1 MTTVLELCHIHFSYE
16 QQKVL
21 SDINLSLDSKMSLGI
36 VGPNGGG
43 KTTLLKIIIGFL
55 QPSEGEIIKRDDHLV
70 GYVPQYNALNELM
83 PISVEQMIKLNLN
96 KKNDSAFNFENLIKL
111 VGLEGKEKNLVR
123 HLSGGEKQRA
133 LIARSLINNPKL
145 LVLDEPST
153 GLDSNGQD
161 QLFALLNEIKNK
173 LETAVIIVD
182 HNLNQVLKNCDKILC
197 LNKTQHWH
205 DEKHALTND
214 ILSSIYHC
222 EFEHIMIHEHGSTSP
237 HSHCDHEH
245 DHGHEHNH
253 AFLRPPGKK

>member
-1 MTTVLELCHIHFSYE
+1 MTTVLELRHLHFSYDN
-16 QQKVL
+16 QVVL
-21 SDINLSLDSKMSLGI
+21 SDINLTLNSKMSLGI

-55 QPSEGEIIKRDDHLV
+55 QPTHGEIIRQVDHNV
-70 GYVPQYNALNELM
+70 GYVPQYNTLNDLM

-96 KKNDSAFNFENLIKL
+96 KKNDSVFNFNELIHL

-133 LIARSLINNPKL
+133 LIARSLINKPKL

-153 GLDSNGQD
+153 GLDSSGQD
-161 QLFALLNEIKNK
+161 QLYSLLNEIKNK
-173 LETAVIIVD
+173 LDTAVVIVD
-182 HNLNQVLKNCDKILC
+182 HNLSQILKNCDKILC

-205 DEKHALTND
+205 DEKHTLTND

-222 EFEHIMIHEHGSTSP
+222 EFEHIMIHEHGKP
-237 HSHCDHEH
+237 GEEHQHCDHGH
-245 DHGHEHNH
+245 AHEHNH
-253 AFLRPPGKK
+253 SFLRPPKK

>member
-1 MTTVLELCHIHFSYE
+1 MTTVLELRHLHFSYE
-16 QQKVL
+16 NQTVL
-21 SDINLSLDSKMSLGI
+21 SDINLTLNSKMSLGI

-43 KTTLLKIIIGFL
+43 KSTLLKIIIGFL
-55 QPSEGEIIKRDDHLV
+55 KPTQGEIIKHDDQLI
-70 GYVPQYNALNELM
+70 GYVPQYNSLNELM

-96 KKNDSAFNFENLIKL
+96 KKNDQAFNFQELIHL
-111 VGLEGKEKNLVR
+111 VGLQGKEKHLVR

-133 LIARSLINNPKL
+133 LIARSLINKPKL

-161 QLFALLNEIKNK
+161 QLYTLLNEIKSK

-222 EFEHIMIHEHGSTSP
+222 EFEHILIHEKGVPADP
-237 HSHCDHEH
+237 HAHCDHGPG
-245 DHGHEHNH
+245 HGHAHEHS
-253 AFLRPPGKK
+253 FLRPPKK

>member
-1 MTTVLELCHIHFSYE
+1 MTAVLELRHLYFSYE
-16 QQKVL
+16 NQNVL
-21 SDINLSLDSKMSLGI
+21 SDINLSLDAKTSLGI

-55 QPSEGEIIKRDDHLV
+55 QPTSGEIIRRFDQQV
-70 GYVPQYNALNELM
+70 GYVPQYNSLNDLM
-83 PISVEQMIKLNLN
+83 PINVEQMIKLNMN
-96 KKNDSAFNFENLIKL
+96 KKDDSVFDFSKLIQL
-111 VGLEGKEKNLVR
+111 VGLTGKEKLLVR

-133 LIARSLINNPKL
+133 LIARSLINMPKL

-161 QLFALLNEIKNK
+161 QLYSLLNEIKNK

-182 HNLNQVLKNCDKILC
+182 HNLTQILKNCDKILC

-205 DEKHALTND
+205 DEKHTLTND

-222 EFEHIMIHEHGSTSP
+222 EFEHILIHEKGTPEDP
-237 HSHCDHEH
+237 HTHCDHDHHHQH
-245 DHGHEHNH
+245 DHSL
-253 AFLRPPGKK
+253 LRPPRK